1 MSDNNLN
8 EQGAAGQSGL
18 PEVPEI
24 VNPYESDTLPPTY
37 PYPSNGVYPA
47 YTLPRPIRK
56 RFGGLFQRLTLGL
69 LLTVTGLMSFLFIT
83 AVGSNHATLTTAVT
97 STTSSTGAS
106 VLTGQT
112 LASSPTAGPI
122 LTVQQVSQKVRAS
135 VVQITTEQNVSTTGS
150 SRFGGSTQTGTTQ
163 ETGVGSGII
172 YDQAGYILTNNHVV
186 EGADSLLVSLTD
198 GRTFQGTVV
207 GTDPV
212 TDLAVVKID
221 PAGSTLPVAV
231 LGDSDALQVGDGV
244 VAIGNALA
252 LEGGPTL
259 TTGVVSAL
267 NRSVAEPATQS
278 ATGNFSSSSTAS
290 TSGTQLYNLIQTD
303 AAINPGNSGGPLVN
317 MEGQVIG
324 INTLA
329 AGQVETGIQTEG
341 IGFAISINGAKTI
354 AQQIVATGKVNH
366 AMLGITSQPLT
377 SAMATSLKLSVTQG
391 TVVVQVQSGS
401 AAAQAGLKQG
411 DVITA
416 IDNQKLTGES
426 TLGQIINGHQPGDT
440 VQLSVIT
447 PQANGGSGQVQVV
460 SVTLAQRTGN

>member
-8 EQGAAGQSGL
+8 GQEAAGQSGL

-37 PYPSNGVYPA
+37 TYPSSQVYPPYP
-47 YTLPRPIRK
+47 LPRPSRK

-83 AVGSNHATLTTAVT
+83 AVGSSHASATAVA

-112 LASSPTAGPI
+112 LASSTTAGAT
-122 LTVQQVSQKVRAS
+122 LTVQQVSQKVRAA
-135 VVQITTEQNVSTTGS
+135 VVQITSQQNVSAASS
-150 SRFGGSTQTGTTQ
+150 SRLGGSTQTGTTQ
-163 ETGVGSGII
+163 DTGVGSGII
-172 YDQAGYILTNNHVV
+172 YDQTGYILTNNHVV

-221 PAGSTLPVAV
+221 PAGTTLPVAV
-231 LGDSDALQVGDGV
+231 LGNSDALQVGDGV

-278 ATGNFSSSSTAS
+278 ATGNFGSSNNTAS

-317 MEGQVIG
+317 MQGQIIG

-329 AGQVETGIQTEG
+329 AGQVETGIQAEG

-377 SAMATSLKLSVTQG
+377 SATATSLKLSVTQG

-416 IDNQKLTGES
+416 IDNQRLTGES

-447 PQANGGSGQVQVV
+447 PQANGGSGQVRVV
-460 SVTLAQRTGN
+460 AVTLGQRTGN